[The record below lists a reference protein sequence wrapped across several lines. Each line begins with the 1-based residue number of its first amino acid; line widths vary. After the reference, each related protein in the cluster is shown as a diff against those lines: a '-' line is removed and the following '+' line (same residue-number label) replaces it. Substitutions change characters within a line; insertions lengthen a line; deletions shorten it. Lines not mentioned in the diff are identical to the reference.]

1 MSIFPLFPSSFLSL
15 FFFCTL
21 EQARRSCFSYFDFF
35 FFFPFKN
42 PCGSSPC
49 NGRMICQTGFTPKG
63 YRCMCPAGFTGQD
76 CKTGR
81 NATLV
86 LMFLTKCFIATADLE
101 MQVLK
106 LLKDPNDRR
115 VCFNFWLQLTIASP
129 SVMYHTPSTVPL
141 MLLVCIQLIAALKC
155 FASRPIPIVLVECWK
170 VAHWNAKKLLKKLPK
185 IQKVATKISKVAA

>member
-1 MSIFPLFPSSFLSL
+1 MSIFPLLPSPFLS
-15 FFFCTL
+15 FFFLLYPRTSTPL
-21 EQARRSCFSYFDFF
+21 VFQLFNFDFFF

-63 YRCMCPAGFTGQD
+63 YRCLCPAGFTGQD

-81 NATLV
+81 NATLRFNV
-86 LMFLTKCFIATADLE
+86 LTKCFIATADLK

-115 VCFNFWLQLTIASP
+115 VCFNFWQQLISASP
-129 SVMYHTPSTVPL
+129 SIMCHTTSTVSL
-141 MLLVCIQLIAALKC
+141 MLLVCTQLIAALKR
-155 FASRPIPIVLVECWK
+155 FAS
-170 VAHWNAKKLLKKLPK
+170 
-185 IQKVATKISKVAA
+185 